1 MSDRG
6 ETHQETMIR
15 FKRRM
20 PAPIE
25 RVWDYITQRE
35 HLAKWLMA
43 GAIEPREG
51 GAVNLGDG
59 HIRGVVTQWQPP
71 RRLTYT
77 WNVFSP
83 GEQVSSFPET
93 YVTIELEPDG
103 DGVRLVLT
111 HRPIL
116 LKEYEA
122 RTMMGW
128 HTLLDALVAVA
139 EGREPEVRDQAME
152 RNRVLYGVEKFTP
165 PTR

>member
-6 ETHQETMIR
+6 ETRQETMVR
-15 FKRRM
+15 FERRM
-20 PAPIE
+20 PGPLE
-25 RVWDYITQRE
+25 RAWEFITSSE
-35 HLAKWLMA
+35 HLGKWLMA
-43 GAIEPREG
+43 GSIEPREG

-83 GEQVSSFPET
+83 GEMVSGFPES
-93 YVTIELEPDG
+93 YVTFELEPIG
-103 DGVRLVLT
+103 DSVQLVLT

-116 LKEYEA
+116 LKEFEG

-128 HTLLDALVAVA
+128 HTLLDSLVAVA
-139 EGREPEVRDQAME
+139 QGRQPEARDVAME

-165 PTR
+165 TS

>member
-1 MSDRG
+1 MTNRG

-15 FKRRM
+15 FERRLPGPM
-20 PAPIE
+20 E
-25 RVWDYITQRE
+25 RAWQFLTSSE
-35 HLAKWLMA
+35 HLIKWLMA
-43 GAIEPREG
+43 GSIDPREG

-83 GEQVSSFPET
+83 GETVSSFPES
-93 YVTIELEPDG
+93 YVTFELEPDG
-103 DGVRLVLT
+103 DSVRLVLT

-116 LKEYEA
+116 LKEFEG

-128 HTLLDALVAVA
+128 HTLLDGLVAVA
-139 EGREPEVRDQAME
+139 EGRVPEARDAAME
-152 RNRVLYGVEKFTP
+152 RNRVLYGVEKLP
-165 PTR
+165 PPS